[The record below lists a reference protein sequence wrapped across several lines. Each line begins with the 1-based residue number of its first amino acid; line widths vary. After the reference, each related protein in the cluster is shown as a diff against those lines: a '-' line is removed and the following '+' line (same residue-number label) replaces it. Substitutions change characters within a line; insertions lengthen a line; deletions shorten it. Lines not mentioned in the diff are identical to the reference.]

1 MTARLLAIALA
12 TIAGFT
18 IFTSTGASAQGTQ
31 LFAVFNGG
39 SECNPTGTCRTG
51 DLDGSGSATDI
62 LIPGATPRLCFA
74 ILVTGI
80 ATPTL
85 AHFHTGNSG

>member
-1 MTARLLAIALA
+1 LA

-31 LFAVFNGG
+31 LLAVLNGG

-51 DLDGSGSATDI
+51 DLDGFGSATVI
-62 LIPGATPRLCFA
+62 LLPGATPRLCYA

-85 AHFHTGNSG
+85 AHIHTGNSGATSR